1 MAEETAKNEAG
12 EAAEGDAAVPPKSG
26 KKSDLMIVVIVGLLV
41 IVLTPLATF
50 FVVKKA
56 APPSEEDAE
65 KEALVVEGDILG
77 FDLKPVNVNIAQ
89 TKGTRFLRLDVTL
102 VVSEPGMVEELKKYN
117 SLLTDRVILAASR
130 RTIDELEGPKG
141 REALKRDII
150 SEVNAAIKGRIN
162 GAVTDVYFKEFLI
175 Q

>member
-1 MAEETAKNEAG
+1 MAEETAENEAAEIPEG
-12 EAAEGDAAVPPKSG
+12 EAAGQPKSG
-26 KKSDLMIVVIVGLLV
+26 KKSDLLIVVIVGVLV

-56 APPSEEDAE
+56 APPPAEERE
-65 KEALVVEGDILG
+65 KKTRVVEGDMLG
-77 FDLKPVNVNIAQ
+77 YDLKPINVNIAQ

-102 VVSEPGMVEELKKYN
+102 VVSEPKMLDDLVKFNPLMI
-117 SLLTDRVILAASR
+117 DRVILAASR

-150 SEVNAAIKGRIN
+150 SEINAAIKGKLK
-162 GAVTDVYFKEFLI
+162 GAVIDVYFKEFLI

>member
-1 MAEETAKNEAG
+1 MAEETAENEAG
-12 EAAEGDAAVPPKSG
+12 EAAEGDAVAQPKSG
-26 KKSDLMIVVIVGLLV
+26 KKSDFMIVVIVGLLV
-41 IVLTPLATF
+41 IVLTPLTTF

-56 APPSEEDAE
+56 APPPDEDA
-65 KEALVVEGDILG
+65 KKDTLVVEGDILG
-77 FDLKPVNVNIAQ
+77 FDLTPINVNIAQ

-102 VVSEPGMVEELKKYN
+102 VVSEPAMLQEFKKFRA
-117 SLLTDRVILAASR
+117 LLADRVILAASR

-150 SEVNAAIKGRIN
+150 SEINAAIKGRIN